1 MDKTP
6 NQQQKDL
13 YAFIAQHAPISAD
26 KVNFHLCKIPTALSL
41 EHWVAYTD
49 IGPSGSHSTLIVSLP
64 EHSNQVYIAIT
75 DHFHPAFY
83 ELIAH
88 FDAESESNDALEI
101 FSSMRLKNPF
111 FNQAGW
117 HAILFAHVVELIEDF
132 PQTAIINNE
141 HYFFKL
147 VTCLTESE
155 FEFAQRLGSIAL
167 LQELYRQRRNFL
179 KFIQPNWKF
188 ISNKTDTMAP
198 IKGISYG
205 ATATQEKSAQ
215 QEHYLQAIR
224 ASIQQQQK
232 QHKLEQPVIS
242 QDSQLTQTIE
252 FIVTQVLNSLGI
264 NEEKRKIKN
273 STSHTKLISQQNS
286 IKGFKLSPIGD
297 KILTLSEII
306 LGLSLLIGGLAIGF
320 LLANTRFP
328 AASIFPGIFAIAGV
342 ITLISAYLSRKN

>member
-1 MDKTP
+1 MDQKL

-26 KVNFHLCKIPTALSL
+26 KANFHLCKIPSALSL
-41 EHWVAYTD
+41 EHWIAYTD
-49 IGPSGSHSTLIVSLP
+49 IGPSGSHSTLIASLP

-117 HAILFAHVVELIEDF
+117 HAILFTHVVELIEDF
-132 PQTAIINNE
+132 PQTALINNE
-141 HYFFKL
+141 RYFFKL

-155 FEFAQRLGSIAL
+155 FEFSQRLGSIAL

-188 ISNKTDTMAP
+188 ISDKTNTMAP
-198 IKGISYG
+198 IKGVSYG

-215 QEHYLQAIR
+215 QEHYLQEIR
-224 ASIQQQQK
+224 SSIQQ

-252 FIVTQVLNSLGI
+252 LIVTQVLNSLGI
-264 NEEKRKIKN
+264 NEKKRKIKN
-273 STSHTKLISQQNS
+273 STSYIKLISQQNP

-306 LGLSLLIGGLAIGF
+306 LGLSLLIDGLVVGF